1 MKIFQILDGIC
12 YYDAT
17 AVHPTLDSTVGKYPP
32 DVIFVEAPDYVFEN
46 WGYDETKVGYER
58 FIQPTPPE
66 GWKYNT
72 ETGGFE
78 LINPPEPE
86 VNTNPI
92 TELQT
97 QNKQLEAKVKA
108 LTESSQMLED
118 CIVEMAEIVYA

>member
-1 MKIFQILDGIC
+1 MKIFQIVSNVC
-12 YYDAT
+12 YWDAT
-17 AVHPTLDSTVGKYPP
+17 AVHPTLADTVGKYPS
-32 DVIFVEAPDYVFEN
+32 DIVFVEAPDYVFEG
-46 WGYDETKVGYER
+46 WGYDSTKVGYDR

-97 QNKQLEAKVKA
+97 QNKQLETKVKA

>member
-1 MKIFQILDGIC
+1 MKIFQIVSNVC
-12 YYDAT
+12 YWDAT
-17 AVHPTLDSTVGKYPP
+17 AVHPTLADTVGKYPS
-32 DVIFVEAPDYVFEN
+32 DIVFVEAPDYVFEG
-46 WGYDETKVGYER
+46 WGYDSTKVGYDR

-86 VNTNPI
+86 VTTNPI

-97 QNKQLEAKVKA
+97 KNKQLEAKVKA

>member
-1 MKIFQILDGIC
+1 MKIFQIVSNVC
-12 YYDAT
+12 YWDAT
-17 AVHPTLDSTVGKYPP
+17 AVHPMLADTVGKYPS
-32 DVIFVEAPDYVFEN
+32 DIIFVEAPDYVFEG
-46 WGYDETKVGYER
+46 WGYDSTKVGYDR

-86 VNTNPI
+86 VTTNPI